1 VQVVANGSSSAPN
14 RRARRKARTR
24 AALIGGARAVFARQG
39 VDATAIAEITEEADV
54 GFGSFYNHF
63 ASKEEIAEAVL
74 TEVVAEQGAA
84 VEQLTDELNDPAEVV
99 SVAHRYFVRRARSDP
114 DWARVLIR
122 LDVSHRVATAALRP
136 HARRDLDRGIKA
148 GRFNVADRELA
159 LLATGGALLA
169 VMRGVLD
176 GELRSRADVHHAEG
190 VLRALGLPLADA
202 AEVARR
208 PLPVRPAD

>member
-1 VQVVANGSSSAPN
+1 MPRNGSNGAPT
-14 RRARRKARTR
+14 RGARRKARTR
-24 AALIGGARAVFARQG
+24 AALIEGARAVFARQG
-39 VDATAIAEITEEADV
+39 VDATAIADITEAADV

-74 TEVVAEQGAA
+74 TEVIAEQGAA
-84 VEQLTDELNDPAEVV
+84 VERLTAKLDDPAEVV

-122 LDVSHRVATAALRP
+122 LDVSHRVASAALGA
-136 HARRDLDRGIKA
+136 HARRDLERGIKA
-148 GRFNVADRELA
+148 GRFEVGDRGVAFWSA
-159 LLATGGALLA
+159 GGALLA

-176 GELRSRADVHHAEG
+176 GELRSGADVHHAEN
-190 VLRALGLPLADA
+190 VLRMLGLPAAEA

-208 PLPVRPAD
+208 PLPTKAVD